1 MQTILDKKT
10 GDTIG
15 FPDEMAEDQIFSVLN
30 PTDQLRPQP
39 KPASWYDQKIAPL
52 FQKADIDVSAPSFV
66 HVDAQKMKDDIAR
79 FGAIRR
85 TPGFFENIYLNFQS
99 GVNQTKIGKLGN
111 AQMWRSEESEDFQ
124 QQLVNTEAEAPENA
138 YRPKFDLFKE
148 PVKAVE
154 DILAGSAQIAPF
166 MAEAG
171 LQSLAL
177 GALGA
182 LGGPVGSKVGQT
194 VGVVAKSVEV
204 EGGGIYV
211 DLRKQGVSHNNAR
224 AVSIPFGLAIGM
236 VEALQFETITRSFS
250 GAKNGTKKAIINTV
264 SNDPELMGRLMA
276 VAGKFFG
283 ESSEQIAQEDVQEMF
298 TIGAEIIGKMSEQKS
313 SGKEMKFATLEEL
326 AERIKQT
333 TIESAKVMPL
343 LQLPGAIKNAHSEIA
358 LAQKIQ
364 AEKIG
369 FTPEYEGELHE
380 ALIEEQSNQIN
391 DALKRKDDLLAKE
404 VITVDEKY
412 ELDSIVRE
420 FGYIDPQNTRMIKDQ
435 AEMRAEEFM
444 SEHRAIAEAK
454 KSLVQHLIGKNPNI
468 DMSVAIQTVEEYV
481 AEKSAEALSERKV
494 DAEDPTNLDRL
505 KNEIKDELQNTD
517 TDQQVAEDFSN
528 FWVKMAVAASRTQG
542 ITPAEWYMKNKLR
555 IQRADGVVGA
565 DVLFQGRELEADP
578 LTAEAKKYKTAEEF
592 IGSKKP
598 VYHGTNQ
605 EFEIPS
611 IRYAGRTDEGF
622 MGAGI
627 YASGTK
633 GGAKQYGKNVKE
645 FYFDLKN
652 PLVIEDAYAF
662 GGVNPDKIRDILGIP
677 KTAKPSAVR
686 DALIEQ
692 GYDGV
697 IVNEITDNGI
707 KKNVEVVAL
716 GNKQI
721 KTKAQLTEIWNK
733 AQDKNK
739 DGGQILFQDGPSAF
753 IDTTEEMTEEHI
765 AQYEVNKEE
774 GINDVAQWIGWEPER
789 TKGNVLKGA
798 PEGVTSR
805 NLHVTR
811 ALVRKFT
818 REGKGARFWYRDTAR
833 TVLKL
838 VQGNV
843 VDADKFIQLLAI
855 YSPNTAL
862 GPNTM
867 AAVKV
872 WNQYKNGA
880 KSEEIHAAT
889 EDRDNKARAVLF
901 ESGKWDGRKTNSFYL
916 NIMHEIV
923 ATATA
928 GEIAQLNIDKSLLDA
943 ISKPVTVDVWMLRAF
958 GYDNH
963 SATDD
968 LGTGKY
974 SFVDNEIR
982 RVTAELNQKLD
993 DDQKWLP
1000 HEVQA
1005 AMWVSIKGR
1014 YEIPSVKKMTNEQ
1027 SIKKKYTVMEKDP
1040 KTGKKVPIRSKD
1052 PELARKHLNL
1062 WRNNALNA
1070 SSEDLYKQLEDSKVS
1085 FADVLNKMTFRITA
1099 EAIPSKIFTPEL
1111 VDAEQEIKS
1120 DFTERALAIVTEK
1133 DGTDSIAK
1141 AVGANMTSLEPGNG
1155 GYDGQIAENVIVGIT
1170 PTKKAGPDY
1179 DHTVPKLYQKVW
1191 QYLFKQDAV
1200 PYFRAEP
1207 KADFSQ
1213 DFIVRKKDTGKTYRR
1228 FSTQVEAQKTLDE
1241 KGDDYEMVGSKYAKS
1256 IIVELQKPL
1265 NEEQRIEF
1273 LKDLDGALGNGG
1285 GHTVLHDGSIVITN
1299 FRDDDTNLPFMD
1311 DVIFEEKLEEFL
1323 NGIQEKYNITG
1334 ANKFGSEGNYGF
1346 HDWKSDPEGKALE
1359 DYISNEGSSNLLSR
1373 VRDWKLQ
1380 IEQLTEEYKGKALE
1394 QRRSEFEQAKQ
1405 IDQARSASQFS
1416 PENLFQGESSR
1427 PRGWVQLSKDPKI
1440 AHQIFLTDQANEST
1454 LFHEASHIWLMD
1466 FQRFIQEGNPT
1477 KQARKDWKILKN
1489 WLNIKKDQTTLTDKQ
1504 QEKFARG
1511 FETYLRE
1518 GRAPSAG
1525 LRRMFKRFKKWLTK
1539 IYKDVKNELGV
1550 KIDDAVRGVFD
1561 RMLEQ
1566 EENPI
1571 YRAGEN
1577 VEVATK
1583 VIDKLVD
1590 DIVSVAPKEEP
1601 KKALKS
1607 NPQPVDNSVDDGE
1620 EVQVTEDTEAPK
1632 VQVAEDA
1639 EKPVLG
1645 PQREGIAQK
1654 PVLKTGGVKK
1664 ASKAFERIKARYQDF
1679 AEENSL
1685 SYDAVTLAE
1694 DTARAMEFVE
1704 QFPAIARRVA
1714 FGIDAP
1720 PSGVTET
1727 AISIAYSEAQYSKG
1741 NLKEFA
1747 SAEKARSL
1755 RQTRRGQEI
1764 AAERGRADDNS
1775 PSYFIEALLSAK
1787 LELAGRKIF
1796 VEKSAVVDKKR
1807 NEGKNKITK
1816 ILENESVKIKQ
1827 KLAERKF
1834 NAQDAQNVI
1843 EGMIC

>member
-313 SGKEMKFATLEEL
+313 SGKEMKFATIEEL

-420 FGYIDPQNTRMIKDQ
+420 FGYIDPENTRMIKDQ

-468 DMSVAIQTVEEYV
+468 DMSVAIQTIEEYV
-481 AEKSAEALSERKV
+481 AEKSEEALSERKV

-555 IQRADGVVGA
+555 IQQA
-565 DVLFQGRELEADP
+565 DVPPGAEALFQ
-578 LTAEAKKYKTAEEF
+578 
-592 IGSKKP
+592 
-598 VYHGTNQ
+598 NQ
-605 EFEIPS
+605 
-611 IRYAGRTDEGF
+611 D
-622 MGAGI
+622 GAF
-627 YASGTK
+627 T
-633 GGAKQYGKNVKE
+633 
-645 FYFDLKN
+645 
-652 PLVIEDAYAF
+652 ED
-662 GGVNPDKIRDILGIP
+662 
-677 KTAKPSAVR
+677 
-686 DALIEQ
+686 
-692 GYDGV
+692 
-697 IVNEITDNGI
+697 EITT
-707 KKNVEVVAL
+707 KKIL
-716 GNKQI
+716 
-721 KTKAQLTEIWNK
+721 KTMPINQKEN
-733 AQDKNK
+733 
-739 DGGQILFQDGPSAF
+739 SSVAF
-753 IDTTEEMTEEHI
+753 IDTAEEMTDEHI

-974 SFVDNEIR
+974 SFVENEIR

-1775 PSYFIEALLSAK
+1775 PAYFIEALLSAK